1 MGIIKLKILYPRTK
15 GLLSA
20 IQIASPCVLPTDT
33 GIAPHDSNYRWEY
46 LHKREVDDIDTQKS
60 LSLEQRKK
68 AYAEQ
73 AWLNYYNQVLFEAGL
88 ISELERNRIRNK
100 ISALTPSTAGKFDFR
115 IRTSR
120 DKS

>member
-1 MGIIKLKILYPRTK
+1 M
-15 GLLSA
+15 
-20 IQIASPCVLPTDT
+20 
-33 GIAPHDSNYRWEY
+33 
-46 LHKREVDDIDTQKS
+46 DDIGTQKS

-73 AWLNYYNQVLFEAGL
+73 TWLNYYNQVLFEAGL
-88 ISELERNRIRNK
+88 ISELERNRMRNK

-120 DKS
+120 GEV

>member
-1 MGIIKLKILYPRTK
+1 MQMAG
-15 GLLSA
+15 
-20 IQIASPCVLPTDT
+20 PCVLPTDT
-33 GIAPHDSNYRWEY
+33 GIVSHDSNYPWEY
-46 LHKREVDDIDTQKS
+46 LHKKEVDDICTQKS

-73 AWLNYYNQVLFEAGL
+73 AWLNYYNQVLFDAGL
-88 ISELERNRIRNK
+88 ISESERNRMRNK

-120 DKS
+120 GEV

>member
-1 MGIIKLKILYPRTK
+1 M
-15 GLLSA
+15 
-20 IQIASPCVLPTDT
+20 QMASPCVFT
-33 GIAPHDSNYRWEY
+33 GIAPHDSNSRWEY
-46 LHKREVDDIDTQKS
+46 LHKREVNDIGTQKN

-73 AWLNYYNQVLFEAGL
+73 VWLNHYNQVLFEAGL
-88 ISELERNRIRNK
+88 ISESERNRMRNK
-100 ISALTPSTAGKFDFR
+100 ISALMPSTAGKFNFR

>member
-20 IQIASPCVLPTDT
+20 IQMASPCVFPTDT
-33 GIAPHDSNYRWEY
+33 GIAPHDSNYHWEY
-46 LHKREVDDIDTQKS
+46 LHIKEVDDIGTQKS

-73 AWLNYYNQVLFEAGL
+73 AWLNYYNQVLFDAGL
-88 ISELERNRIRNK
+88 ISESERNRMRNK

-120 DKS
+120 GEV

>member
-1 MGIIKLKILYPRTK
+1 M
-15 GLLSA
+15 
-20 IQIASPCVLPTDT
+20 QMASPCVLPTDT
-33 GIAPHDSNYRWEY
+33 GIASHDSNSRWEY
-46 LHKREVDDIDTQKS
+46 LHKKEVDGIDTQKS

-73 AWLNYYNQVLFEAGL
+73 AWLNYYNQVLFDAGL
-88 ISELERNRIRNK
+88 ISESERNRMRNK
-100 ISALTPSTAGKFDFR
+100 ISALTPSTVGKFDFR